1 LQRDNNYIN
10 ISELFGKEY
19 ILNNRV
25 NRKLLGTLIFSNRDA
40 KKRLENLLHPL
51 IFKKIKSISAE
62 LDRVKKPYIIDIP
75 LFFEVN
81 YYPIDRVIVVYAPKE
96 VQLERLMARD
106 KLSKYN
112 ALQRIEAQIDI
123 EQKKKRAKYLIDNSR
138 DLKFLQQE
146 CDRVKR
152 DILVDF

>member
-1 LQRDNNYIN
+1 
-10 ISELFGKEY
+10 
-19 ILNNRV
+19 
-25 NRKLLGTLIFSNRDA
+25 
-40 KKRLENLLHPL
+40 
-51 IFKKIKSISAE
+51 
-62 LDRVKKPYIIDIP
+62 
-75 LFFEVN
+75 
-81 YYPIDRVIVVYAPKE
+81 
-96 VQLERLMARD
+96 MARD

-152 DILVDF
+152 EILNY